1 MNTGV
6 ISSRYARALLLLT
19 QEDGSGAEVFAQARA
34 LLKGPSTVPQPLSA
48 DLAKL
53 VMLLRRNGRGEY
65 LRFVLADFVR
75 LYCSSTGARIA
86 HLTTAAPSP
95 GLSERIKAL
104 LGGTVY
110 LDTEVDPAIEG
121 GFVLTVDDLML
132 DASVKGQ
139 IERIRREFISRNQ
152 RIV

>member
-6 ISSRYARALLLLT
+6 ISTRYARALLLLT

-34 LLKGPSTVPQPLSA
+34 LLKDPSTVPQPLA
-48 DLAKL
+48 EDLAKM
-53 VMLLRRNGRGEY
+53 VVLLRRNGRGEC
-65 LRFVLADFVR
+65 LRFVLNDFTR
-75 LYCSSTGARIA
+75 MYCESTGAKIA
-86 HLTTAAPSP
+86 HLTTAVPAP
-95 GLSERIKAL
+95 GLSARIEEI

-110 LDTEVDPAIEG
+110 LDTEIDPSIEG
-121 GFVLTVDDLML
+121 GFILTVNDLAL